1 VAERTAASVAERTAA
16 CVAERTA
23 ACLAERTGGPQLQSG
38 SHHGTDGAVMSVSER
53 QIEAGD
59 SEILIRRVVDLVN
72 AAPKMPLS
80 STVRLEKDELL
91 ELLHE
96 AIQRLPDEL
105 RQARWLLKERE
116 EYLAK
121 VEREADDIL
130 AAARERAERIVQ
142 RTELV
147 REAQRLSRRIVEEAQ
162 EESRRLRHEAEDYC
176 DQKLAT
182 FEIVLERT
190 MKTVQAGREKLR
202 VAPLPQGQEGE
213 IGAPPAPGEPDTGEV
228 FFDQDSG

>member
-1 VAERTAASVAERTAA
+1 MTTADRHVEMT
-16 CVAERTA
+16 T
-23 ACLAERTGGPQLQSG
+23 TGQADTEL
-38 SHHGTDGAVMSVSER
+38 
-53 QIEAGD
+53 
-59 SEILIRRVVDLVN
+59 LLRRVLDLVN

-80 STVRLEKDELL
+80 STVRLEKDEVVELL
-91 ELLHE
+91 EE
-96 AIQRLPDEL
+96 AVSRLPDEL

-121 VEREADDIL
+121 VQREADDIL

-147 REAQRLSRRIVEEAQ
+147 REAQRLSRRILEEAQ

-176 DQKLAT
+176 DQKLAS

-190 MKTVQAGREKLR
+190 MKTVQAGREKLQ
-202 VAPLPQGQEGE
+202 VAPISTPAGPSEGGIPNADLE
-213 IGAPPAPGEPDTGEV
+213 NSGEV
-228 FFDQDSG
+228 FFDQDHG